1 MFRRYSTNYIILS
14 ILIDGIFIVLSLYS
28 AAYLRPFFN
37 EMKFV
42 KEMVDPIELQL
53 GVYVISL
60 VVWIGIYYY
69 SSVYDI
75 HNNASFFQ
83 EFSNL
88 VIASSLGALIL
99 AGIMYLTYR
108 NVSRLLFLLFVL
120 QVIMVTFIWRLVPW
134 ILIKFKLNGE
144 NSRSFLIVGTGKIG
158 KDLRDRIVENPQL
171 NLSFAGFVSDDKK
184 STQNMKDVITPLK
197 ELRETIASKEI
208 QDVFITLPRDKYADV
223 DNLVQ
228 LLHDLPVTIW
238 VVPDYF
244 SLVLQRAEVEEFA
257 GIPLL
262 NLRAPAL
269 KEHQVLVKRVFD
281 LILALFLAPFLF
293 AVMAVVSLVL
303 KIEGKGPVLFVQDR
317 VGQNGRLF
325 RMYKFRTMVI
335 GADLKFAGI
344 GDVDEVDIMRHKFPD
359 DPRITKVGKFLRKS
373 SLDELPQLFNVFLGN
388 MSFVGPRPELPW
400 VVAGYEKWQ
409 HKRLSIS
416 PGITGWWQIMGRSD
430 RPMHLHTEDDLYYI
444 RNYSILLDIRIL
456 LTTIGKVVKGEGA
469 Y

>member
-1 MFRRYSTNYIILS
+1 MFRRYSANHIILS
-14 ILIDGIFIVLSLYS
+14 ILIDSIFVVLSLYS
-28 AAYLRPFFN
+28 AAHLRPIFN
-37 EMKFV
+37 EMKVV
-42 KEMVDPIELQL
+42 KEIADPVELQL
-53 GVYVISL
+53 GIYLISI
-60 VVWIGIYYY
+60 VVWIGIFYY

-75 HNNASFFQ
+75 RNNERFFQ

-88 VIASSLGALIL
+88 VFASSLGALIL

-108 NVSRLLFLLFVL
+108 NVSRLLFLLFVAQL
-120 QVIMVTFIWRLVPW
+120 IISTISWRLVPW
-134 ILIKFKLNGE
+134 VLIRLKLNGE
-144 NSRSFLIVGTGKIG
+144 NSRSFLIVGTGKTG

-171 NLSFAGFVSDDKK
+171 NLTFAGFVSDDNK
-184 STQNMKDVITPLK
+184 SNEKIQDVITPLK
-197 ELRETIASKEI
+197 ELREAIVSKKI
-208 QDVFITLPRDKYADV
+208 QDVFITLPREKFADV
-223 DNLVQ
+223 DSLVQ
-228 LLHDLPVTIW
+228 LLYDIPVTIW
-238 VVPDYF
+238 VIPDYF

-269 KEHQVLVKRVFD
+269 KEHQVLVKRIFD
-281 LILALFLAPFLF
+281 LILAVLVAPFSL
-293 AVMAVVSLVL
+293 AVMAVISLVL
-303 KIEGKGPVLFVQDR
+303 KIEGKGSVLFVQER
-317 VGQNGRLF
+317 VGQNGCLF
-325 RMYKFRTMVI
+325 NMYKFRTMTI
-335 GADLKFAGI
+335 GADLKYAGI
-344 GDVDEVDIMRHKFPD
+344 GDVDEVDIMRHKLPD
-359 DPRITKVGKFLRKS
+359 DPRITKVGKLLRKS

-409 HKRLSIS
+409 HKRFSIS

-456 LTTIGKVVKGEGA
+456 LITIGKVVKGEGA

>member
-14 ILIDGIFIVLSLYS
+14 ILIDGIFVVLSLYS
-28 AAYLRPFFN
+28 AAYLRPIFN

-42 KEMVDPIELQL
+42 KEIADPIELQL
-53 GVYVISL
+53 GIYIISL
-60 VVWIGIYYY
+60 VVWIGILYY

-75 HNNASFFQ
+75 HNNARFFQ

-88 VIASSLGALIL
+88 IFASFLGALIL

-108 NVSRLLFLLFVL
+108 NVSRLLFLLFVV
-120 QVIMVTFIWRLVPW
+120 QVIIFTFVWRLVPW
-134 ILIKFKLNGE
+134 ILIKFKLHGE
-144 NSRSFLIVGTGKIG
+144 NFRSFLIVGTGKTG

-171 NLSFAGFVSDDKK
+171 NLSFAGFVSDEKK
-184 STQNMKDVITPLK
+184 SIENIQDAITPLK
-197 ELRETIASKEI
+197 ELREVIVSREI
-208 QDVFITLPRDKYADV
+208 QDVFITLPREKFADV
-223 DNLVQ
+223 DDLVQ
-228 LLHDLPVTIW
+228 LLYDMPVTIW
-238 VVPDYF
+238 VIPDYF

-281 LILALFLAPFLF
+281 LSLALFVAPFFLP
-293 AVMAVVSLVL
+293 VMAAISLVL

-317 VGQNGRLF
+317 VGQDGRLF
-325 RMYKFRTMVI
+325 RMYKFRTMFI
-335 GADLKFAGI
+335 GADLKYAGI
-344 GDVDEVDIMRHKFPD
+344 GDVDEVDIMRHKYPD
-359 DPRITKVGKFLRKS
+359 DPRITKVGKILRKT

-409 HKRLSIS
+409 YKRFSIS

-456 LTTIGKVVKGEGA
+456 LITVGKVFKGEGA

>member
-14 ILIDGIFIVLSLYS
+14 ILIDGVFIVLSLYS

-37 EMKFV
+37 GMKLV

-53 GVYVISL
+53 GVYIISL
-60 VVWIGIYYY
+60 VIWIGIYYY

-88 VIASSLGALIL
+88 VIASSLSALIL

-108 NVSRLLFLLFVL
+108 NVSRLLFLLFVM
-120 QVIMVTFIWRLVPW
+120 QVIIATFIWRLVPW
-134 ILIKFKLNGE
+134 ILIKFKLNDE

-184 STQNMKDVITPLK
+184 ITQNMKEVITPLK
-197 ELRETIASKEI
+197 DLRETITSREI
-208 QDVFITLPRDKYADV
+208 QDVFITLPRDKYAAV

-228 LLHDLPVTIW
+228 LLYDLPVTIW

-281 LILALFLAPFLF
+281 LILALFLSPFLL
-293 AVMAVVSLVL
+293 VIMALVSMVL
-303 KIEGKGPVLFVQDR
+303 KIEGKGPVLFVQER

-325 RMYKFRTMVI
+325 KMYKFRTMVI

-409 HKRLSIS
+409 HKRFSIS

>member
-1 MFRRYSTNYIILS
+1 MFRRYSANYIILS
-14 ILIDGIFIVLSLYS
+14 ILIDGIFIVGSLYS
-28 AAYLRPFFN
+28 AAQLRPIFN
-37 EMKFV
+37 EIRFV
-42 KEMVDPIELQL
+42 KEISDPVELQI
-53 GVYVISL
+53 GIYTISL
-60 VVWIGIYYY
+60 VVWIGIFYY

-75 HNNASFFQ
+75 RNNANFFQ

-88 VIASSLGALIL
+88 FFASFLGALIF
-99 AGIMYLTYR
+99 AGILYLTYR
-108 NVSRLLFLLFVL
+108 NVSRLLFLLFIV
-120 QVIMVTFIWRLVPW
+120 QVIMGTFIWRLVPW
-134 ILIKFKLNGE
+134 ILIKFRFHGE
-144 NSRSFLIVGTGKIG
+144 NFRSFLIVGTGKIG
-158 KDLRDRIVENPQL
+158 KDLRDRITEKPQL
-171 NLSFAGFVSDDKK
+171 NLSFAGFISDDKE
-184 STQNMKDVITPLK
+184 SNENIKDLITPLK
-197 ELRETIASKEI
+197 GLRDAIESREI
-208 QDVFITLPRDKYADV
+208 QDVFITLPREKYAAV
-223 DNLVQ
+223 DNLVHM
-228 LLHDLPVTIW
+228 LYDMPVTIW
-238 VVPDYF
+238 VIPDYF

-257 GIPLL
+257 GIILL

-269 KEHQVLVKRVFD
+269 KEHQVLVKRIFD
-281 LILALFLAPFLF
+281 LILAMFISPLFL
-293 AVMAVVSLVL
+293 AVMAVISLVL

-325 RMYKFRTMVI
+325 KMFKFRTMVS
-335 GADLKFAGI
+335 GADQKYTNI
-344 GDVDEVDIMRHKFPD
+344 GDMDEVDIFRHKFPD

-409 HKRLSIS
+409 HKRFSIS

-456 LTTIGKVVKGEGA
+456 LITISKVFKGEGA

>member
-14 ILIDGIFIVLSLYS
+14 ILIDGIFTVLSLYS
-28 AAYLRPFFN
+28 AAYLRPIFN
-37 EMKFV
+37 EMQLV
-42 KEMVDPIELQL
+42 KEIVDPIELQL
-53 GVYVISL
+53 GIYIISL
-60 VVWIGIYYY
+60 IVWIGIFYS

-75 HNNASFFQ
+75 RNNASFFQ

-88 VIASSLGALIL
+88 LFASSLGALIL

-108 NVSRLLFLLFVL
+108 NVSRLLFLLFIV
-120 QVIMVTFIWRLVPW
+120 QVIMATFIWRLVPW
-134 ILIKFKLNGE
+134 ILIKFRFNDE
-144 NSRSFLIVGTGKIG
+144 NSRAFLIIGTGKIG
-158 KDLRDRIVENPQL
+158 IELRDRIVENPQL
-171 NLSFAGFVSDDKK
+171 NLSFAGFISDDKK
-184 STQNMKDVITPLK
+184 STENTIDAITPIK
-197 ELRETIASKEI
+197 DLRNTIVSKKI
-208 QDVFITLPRDKYADV
+208 QDVFITLPRDKFAAV
-223 DNLVQ
+223 DHLVQ
-228 LLHDLPVTIW
+228 LLYDMPVTIW
-238 VVPDYF
+238 VIPDYF
-244 SLVLQRAEVEEFA
+244 SLVMQRAEVEEFA

-269 KEHQVLVKRVFD
+269 RKHQVLVKRIFD
-281 LILALFLAPFLF
+281 LILALFISPLFLAI
-293 AVMAVVSLVL
+293 MAVISLVL
-303 KIEGKGPVLFVQDR
+303 KIEGKGPVLYIQDR

-335 GADLKFAGI
+335 GSDIEYAGI
-344 GDVDEVDIMRHKFPD
+344 EDVDEADIIHHKFPD
-359 DPRITKVGKFLRKS
+359 DPRITKVGKILRKS

-409 HKRLSIS
+409 HKRFSIS

-456 LTTIGKVVKGEGA
+456 LITIGKVVKGEGA
-469 Y
+469 F

>member
-1 MFRRYSTNYIILS
+1 MFRRYSANHIILS
-14 ILIDGIFIVLSLYS
+14 ILIDSIFVVLSLYS
-28 AAYLRPFFN
+28 AAHLRPIFN
-37 EMKFV
+37 EMKVV
-42 KEMVDPIELQL
+42 KEIADPVELQL
-53 GVYVISL
+53 GIYLISI
-60 VVWIGIYYY
+60 VVWIGIFYY

-75 HNNASFFQ
+75 RNNERFFQ

-88 VIASSLGALIL
+88 VFASSLGALIL

-108 NVSRLLFLLFVL
+108 NVSRLLFLLFVAQL
-120 QVIMVTFIWRLVPW
+120 IISTISWRLVPW
-134 ILIKFKLNGE
+134 VLIRLKLNGE
-144 NSRSFLIVGTGKIG
+144 NSRSFLIVGTGKTG

-171 NLSFAGFVSDDKK
+171 NLTFAGFVSDDNK
-184 STQNMKDVITPLK
+184 SNEKIQDVITPLK
-197 ELRETIASKEI
+197 ELREAIVSKKI
-208 QDVFITLPRDKYADV
+208 QDVFITLPREKFADV
-223 DNLVQ
+223 DSLVQ
-228 LLHDLPVTIW
+228 LLYDIPVTIW
-238 VVPDYF
+238 VIPDYF

-269 KEHQVLVKRVFD
+269 KEHQVLVKRIFD
-281 LILALFLAPFLF
+281 LILAVLVAPFSL
-293 AVMAVVSLVL
+293 AVMAVISLIL
-303 KIEGKGPVLFVQDR
+303 KIEGKGSVLFVQER
-317 VGQNGRLF
+317 VGQNGCLF
-325 RMYKFRTMVI
+325 NMYKFRTMTI
-335 GADLKFAGI
+335 GADLKYAGI
-344 GDVDEVDIMRHKFPD
+344 GDVDEVDIMRHKLPD
-359 DPRITKVGKFLRKS
+359 DPRITKVGKLLRKS

-409 HKRLSIS
+409 HKRFSIS

-456 LTTIGKVVKGEGA
+456 LITIGKVVKGEGA